1 MQNGRF
7 VYKIA
12 FRLKKV
18 AAKWGDDGKSKCVVT
33 YAKSL
38 TMM

>member
-12 FRLKKV
+12 FRLKKA
-18 AAKWGDDGKSKCVVT
+18 AAKWGDEVNRNVLLRTLLSR
-33 YAKSL
+33 SL
-38 TMM
+38 